1 VFLFSIVAPA
11 QNWPVAL
18 RAPILLFLESGWLIA
33 VALALAITWMRRFKH
48 SVTELCATI
57 AGIYLLVLALSD
69 GFSFQ
74 YFAWSLPFWFFFPR
88 WFFIPAI
95 LLVSGYIYFLYAYLC
110 GNPWLIGVWDFN
122 GHPYWPFLVVA
133 LRNAAYLLFC
143 AAAIWFLISTTTQAF
158 RVRQ

>member
-1 VFLFSIVAPA
+1 VLLFSIIAPA

-18 RAPILLFLESGWLIA
+18 RAPILLFLENGWLIA
-33 VALALAITWMRRFKH
+33 VALVIVITWIRRFKR

-57 AGIYLLVLALSD
+57 AGSYSVVLALSD

-74 YFAWSLPFWFFFPR
+74 YFAWSLPFWLFFPR

-95 LLVSGYIYFLYAYLC
+95 VLVSGYIYFLYAFLC
-110 GNPWLIGVWDFN
+110 GNPWLLGVWDFN
-122 GHPYWPFLVVA
+122 GHPYWPSLVVA

-143 AAAIWFLISTTTQAF
+143 AAAIWFLISTTTRAF
-158 RVRQ
+158 RGRP